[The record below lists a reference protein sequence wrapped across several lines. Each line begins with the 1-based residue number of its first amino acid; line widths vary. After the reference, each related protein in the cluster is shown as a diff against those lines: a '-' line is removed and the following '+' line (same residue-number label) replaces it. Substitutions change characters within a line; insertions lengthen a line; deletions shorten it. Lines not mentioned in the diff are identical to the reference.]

1 MVLDVDCVI
10 VELGTVPVNL
20 QGHVLVLQVGVKFVL
35 EKGHSQLTSPRCAI
49 YYYIILPA
57 CCDLSQFAD

>member
-1 MVLDVDCVI
+1 MVLDVDGVV

-35 EKGHSQLTSPRCAI
+35 KKGYFHLSLTWCAI
-49 YYYIILPA
+49 L
-57 CCDLSQFAD
+57 